1 MGITKALRVG
11 VSAALLAGTALF
23 GAAGTAW
30 ADDPS
35 SSPSAD
41 GDSGDGGSDSN
52 GGDGPTEAGTSF
64 RTAVG
69 FEPGQRATAAAS
81 TGEYLYWKFLA
92 DTGQRPTVKATVKLP
107 EPSARKGT
115 QTWQVDVYDGLR
127 RRQACMYGAQTRKAA
142 QNAESVS
149 LSCTLRP
156 VRAWSEQWSDDPLP
170 GTYYVRL
177 TVTGLKAT
185 DLGLPVQAEVETTF
199 KDVGGS
205 HAVDGS
211 LAAPLVAGNGDAA
224 DADSGPGSGS
234 DSGSGNSSA
243 RQAAA
248 AAEPEDGWASGW
260 WSDRWLWT
268 AAGGFVAALTGVG
281 GYCLA
286 RGPGRPRA

>member
-1 MGITKALRVG
+1 MGTGITKALRVGVRVGVRTG

-23 GAAGTAW
+23 GMAGTAL

-35 SSPSAD
+35 PSSSSGA
-41 GDSGDGGSDSN
+41 GD

-64 RTAVG
+64 RTAVE
-69 FEPGQRATAAAS
+69 FEPGQRATASAS

-107 EPSARKGT
+107 ESSARKGT

-142 QNAESVS
+142 QDAESVS

-177 TVTGLKAT
+177 TVTGLKAA
-185 DLGLPVQAEVETTF
+185 DLGLPVQAEVEADF
-199 KDVGGS
+199 KEVGGS

-211 LAAPLVAGNGDAA
+211 LAAPLVAGNGVTA
-224 DADSGPGSGS
+224 DPASDDVSGDSP
-234 DSGSGNSSA
+234 A
-243 RQAAA
+243 QQAAA
-248 AAEPEDGWASGW
+248 ASEPEDGWSSGW

-268 AAGGFVAALTGVG
+268 AAGGFLAALTGVG
-281 GYCLA
+281 GYVLA
-286 RGPGRPRA
+286 RGPGGRRVA